1 MTFARRVFMGAGIYG
16 VVALAPLYFLEER
29 IGRDLPPAITHPE
42 VFYGF
47 VGVALAWQVLF
58 FVLARDPARFRPIML
73 PAVLEKLSYAV
84 AAIVLF
90 ALGRAGGPVLATGLI
105 DLALAGLFVEAWRR
119 TPPCP

>member
-1 MTFARRVFMGAGIYG
+1 MGAGIYG